1 MVIWTERACYLKES
15 VFTPNRVAWI
25 QVIIILKPKYDLVK
39 CVSSIRPLCG
49 VFVAED

>member
-1 MVIWTERACYLKES
+1 MVIWNEHACHLKES

-25 QVIIILKPKYDLVK
+25 QVIIILKPKYALVK
-39 CVSSIRPLCG
+39 CVSSTRPICG